1 MVFSKKIFLFSLL
14 ILLPTH
20 GLANSDNVLEQQRT
34 IFQKAKKAL
43 EKRSF
48 TQFNRL
54 KKQLG
59 DYPLSNYL
67 EYRYLRSRLNQ
78 TNSKEIEQFIQ
89 QNKNTFYGSKLRNV
103 WLDRLAKKRQW
114 KLYLEHYQLPQPS
127 SRQCSRIKALIASNQ
142 HSLAQADIP
151 SLWLVGKSQHKNCD
165 FPFQYWQT
173 KGKLTNNLRWQRL
186 NLALQNQQFLF
197 ANYLARSVKD
207 KTAAERFIHRW
218 QKMQYSPLSQL
229 KLLPLKEK
237 RNTAPRSINLN
248 MDDKNLVQYG
258 LIRLSRKSATKAFQ
272 QWQRLASFYNFSPQ
286 QKHSIQA
293 SIANRA
299 ALNRQ
304 DNALTLF
311 GDLKNEHWRVRAALW
326 QQDWAAVQ
334 LAIKSLSLEQQNTNR
349 WQYWRARS
357 YAALGDQ
364 HKADEMYHKLML
376 ERDYYSFLA
385 ADKLGKDY
393 HMNHHP
399 FTFKKARLDQFS
411 KRNDIASLY
420 EFYVLNMGLES
431 RQQAYYL
438 NQSLSKY
445 ELEMLA
451 TFTHQWGWH
460 SQTIALLGKAQSW
473 DALNLRFPVVFEQ
486 NMIQAS
492 SDNKLDAS
500 WLMGIARQESAFNPK
515 ARSPVGALGL
525 MQLMPATAKS
535 IAKRINQPLKGPYE
549 LVNPRRSIEL
559 GSAYLKHVYKINQ
572 NNPILAIASYN
583 AGPHRVSRWLPKNK
597 LPADIWIENIPFT
610 ETRRYTRNVI
620 TYAAIFDYQR
630 QRTITPLSI
639 RMPAINPKTP

>member
-14 ILLPTH
+14 ILLPTQ
-20 GLANSDNVLEQQRT
+20 GLADSDSVLEQQRT

-43 EKRSF
+43 EKRDF

-59 DYPLSNYL
+59 DYPLNNYL

-78 TNSKEIEQFIQ
+78 TDSKKIEQFLHK
-89 QNKNTFYGSKLRNV
+89 NSNTFYGTKLRNI

-114 KLYLEHYQLPQPS
+114 KLYLKHYQLPQPS
-127 SRQCSRIKALIASNQ
+127 SRQCSRIKALLATDQ
-142 HSLAQADIP
+142 HSLALADISP
-151 SLWLVGKSQHKNCD
+151 LWLVGKSQHKNCD

-173 KGKLTNNLRWQRL
+173 KGKLTNSLRWQRI

-197 ANYLARSVKD
+197 ANYLAKSVKD
-207 KTAAERFIHRW
+207 KAAAKRFILRW
-218 QKMQYSPLSQL
+218 QKMHYSPHSQL
-229 KLLPLKEK
+229 KLLPIKTK
-237 RNTAPRSINLN
+237 KNTASRHINLN
-248 MDDKNLVQYG
+248 ISDKNLVQLG
-258 LIRLSRKSATKAFQ
+258 LARLSRKSTTKAFH
-272 QWQRLASFYNFSPQ
+272 QWQRLASLYNFSTQ

-293 SIANRA
+293 NIANRA

-304 DNALTLF
+304 DKTLTFF

-349 WQYWRARS
+349 WQYWLARS
-357 YAALGDQ
+357 HAALDNQ
-364 HKADEMYHKLML
+364 RKADEIYHKLML

-393 HMNHHP
+393 HMNHQP
-399 FTFKKARLDQFS
+399 FTFKKAQFDQLS
-411 KRNDIASLY
+411 KRSDIASLH

-438 NQSLSKY
+438 IQRLPKH

-451 TFTHQWGWH
+451 IHTHQWGWH
-460 SQTIALLGKAQSW
+460 NQTIALLGRAQSW
-473 DALNLRFPVVFEQ
+473 DALNLRFPIVYEQ
-486 NMIQAS
+486 KIVQAGL
-492 SDNKLDAS
+492 DNRLDAS

-535 IAKRINQPLKGPYE
+535 IAKRIKQPLKGPYE
-549 LVNPRRSIEL
+549 LVNPSRNIQL
-559 GSAYLKHVYKINQ
+559 GSAYLKHVYNINQ
-572 NNPILAIASYN
+572 NNPILATASYN

-630 QRTITPLSI
+630 QRTITPLWI

>member
-14 ILLPTH
+14 LHLPTH
-20 GLANSDNVLEQQRT
+20 GLATSDIVLEQQRT

-43 EKRSF
+43 EKRNI

-78 TNSKEIEQFIQ
+78 SNSKKIEQFLH
-89 QNKNTFYGSKLRNV
+89 QNSNTFYGSKLRNV
-103 WLDRLAKKRQW
+103 WLDHLAKKRQW
-114 KLYLEHYQLPQPS
+114 KLFLKHYQLPQPS
-127 SRQCSRIKALIASNQ
+127 SRQCSRIKALIATNQ
-142 HSLAQADIP
+142 HSLALSELP

-173 KGKLTNNLRWQRL
+173 KGKLTNTLRWQRL
-186 NLALQNQQFLF
+186 NLALKNQQFLL
-197 ANYLARSVKD
+197 ANYLAKSVKD
-207 KTAAERFIHRW
+207 KTAAKRFILRW
-218 QKMQYSPLSQL
+218 QKMHYNPHSQL

-237 RNTAPRSINLN
+237 KNTALRSINFN
-248 MDDKNLVQYG
+248 ISDKNLVQYG
-258 LIRLSRKSATKAFQ
+258 LARLSRKSTSKAFR

-293 SIANRA
+293 NIANRA

-304 DNALTLF
+304 DNALTFF
-311 GDLKNEHWRVRAALW
+311 GDLKNEHWRVRSALW

-334 LAIKSLSLEQQNTNR
+334 LAIQSLSHEQQNTNR
-349 WQYWRARS
+349 WQYWLARS

-364 HKADEMYHKLML
+364 HKADQTYHKLML

-385 ADKLGKDY
+385 ADKLGKNY
-393 HMNHHP
+393 HMSHHP

-411 KRNDIASLY
+411 KRRDIASLY
-420 EFYVLNMGLES
+420 EFYVLNMDLES

-438 NQSLSKY
+438 NQKLNKY

-451 TFTHQWGWH
+451 TFTNQWGWH
-460 SQTIALLGKAQSW
+460 NQTIALLGKAQSW

-492 SDNKLDAS
+492 RDNKLDAS
-500 WLMGIARQESAFNPK
+500 WLMGIARQESAFDPK

-525 MQLMPATAKS
+525 MQLMPSTAKS
-535 IAKRINQPLKGPYE
+535 IAKRIKQPLKGPYE
-549 LVNPRRSIEL
+549 LVNPSRNIEL
-559 GSAYLKHVYKINQ
+559 GSAYLKHVYKINH
-572 NNPILAIASYN
+572 NNPVLATASYN
-583 AGPHRVSRWLPKNK
+583 AGPYRVSRWLPKNK